1 MTLQLEGKTALVTG
15 ASRGIGSAIARQLA
29 RDGALVAVHYG
40 RSRAAAEDVVA
51 GIVDSGGQAFAVAA
65 EFAKVSNVAQLF
77 EEVDDAFAERTG
89 NRGLDVLINN
99 AGMGSHGRIDMTS
112 EAAYDEVFAINVK
125 SLFFCLQYAIP
136 RLRDGG
142 RVVNISS
149 LSSRGAMPNLAAY
162 AASKTAVNSLT
173 QSAAAQLGARGITVN
188 AVAPGMVDTDLV
200 ADLKKDEALV
210 RSIVSATAMGRI
222 GQPDDIAG
230 AVSLLVSPAAG
241 WITGQIIEVSGGAR
255 I

>member
-1 MTLQLEGKTALVTG
+1 MTGHLNGKIALITG
-15 ASRGIGSAIARQLA
+15 AGRGIGSAIARRLA
-29 RDGALVAVHYG
+29 RDGALVVVHYG
-40 RSRAAAEDVVA
+40 RSKHAAEDVVA
-51 GIVDSGGQAFAVAA
+51 EIRASGGRAFALGA
-65 EFAKVSNVAQLF
+65 EFSQVSNIAGLF
-77 EEVDDAFAERTG
+77 EELDVALTDRTG
-89 NRGLDVLINN
+89 SSGLDVLINN
-99 AGMGSHGRIDMTS
+99 AGMGSHGRIDATS
-112 EAAYDEVFAINVK
+112 ETAFDEVFAINVK
-125 SLFFCLQYAIP
+125 SLFFCLQYAMP

-173 QSAAAQLGARGITVN
+173 QSAAAQLGPRGITVN

-200 ADLKKDEALV
+200 ADLKKDEALI
-210 RSIVSATAMGRI
+210 RSIVAATAMGRI
-222 GQPDDIAG
+222 GEPDDVAD
-230 AVSLLVSPAAG
+230 AVSLLVSPSAG

>member
-1 MTLQLEGKTALVTG
+1 MTGHLNGKIALVTG
-15 ASRGIGSAIARQLA
+15 AGRGIGSAIARRLA
-29 RDGALVAVHYG
+29 RDGALVVVHYG
-40 RSRAAAEDVVA
+40 RSKHAAEDVVA
-51 GIVDSGGQAFAVAA
+51 EIRASGGRAFALGA
-65 EFAKVSNVAQLF
+65 EFSQVSNIAGLF
-77 EEVDDAFAERTG
+77 EELDVALTDRTG
-89 NRGLDVLINN
+89 SSGLDVLINN
-99 AGMGSHGRIDMTS
+99 AGMGSHGRIDATS
-112 EAAYDEVFAINVK
+112 ETAFDEVFAINVK
-125 SLFFCLQYAIP
+125 SLFFCLQYAMP

-173 QSAAAQLGARGITVN
+173 QSAAAQLGPRGITVN

-210 RSIVSATAMGRI
+210 RSIVAATAMGRI
-222 GQPDDIAG
+222 GEPDDVAG
-230 AVSLLVSPAAG
+230 AVSLLVSPSAG